1 MGMHNPGRRTL
12 SKGISAAAAM
22 LGAGAILP
30 VHRAFAADPVQLI
43 SHRYPALEF
52 WANKMKTAVPGVEV
66 NAQLMPFD
74 KMGELVT
81 IAMSSKAQT
90 FDIVYVIDSTI
101 ASYAKNGWLR
111 PLDDLWAK
119 YKNEFNLG
127 DFTDAAVKM
136 CTYNGKIY
144 GIPGTVNTLMLYYR
158 KDLLDAAG
166 KTVPKTVAEYQA
178 LAKALN
184 TPARAGTINCLKPT
198 DATLNEAHWY
208 INTIGQ
214 GWFDDKW
221 RPIFNNERGVRAI
234 EALKETSKS
243 AQRGFSTA
251 ANDECTIALQQDAA
265 AMGQQW
271 ATRARSVD
279 DPKQSR
285 VAGKF
290 EWAPMPEGHARVL
303 IDGYGISAFSK
314 QDPDTLFRI
323 IATTTKESNMREA
336 AGMLVPPRRKLLNDP
351 ELRKSNRYYQAA
363 AQAIESGTPFPALP
377 EFYAVGE
384 FISRRILQAVTGEMA
399 TKAALDVAAT
409 ETENSLKARGS
420 YR

>member
-1 MGMHNPGRRTL
+1 MNIHNPGRRAMI
-12 SKGISAAAAM
+12 KRISAAAVT
-22 LGAGAILP
+22 LGVGATLGSR
-30 VHRAFAADPVQLI
+30 RALAADPVQLI

-52 WANKMKTAVPGVEV
+52 WAGKMKTALPGVDV
-66 NAQLMPFD
+66 NAQLMPFE

-90 FDIVYVIDSTI
+90 FDIVYVIDSTV
-101 ASYAKNGWLR
+101 ASYARNGWLR

-127 DFTDAAVKM
+127 DYSDAAMKM
-136 CTYNGKIY
+136 CTYNGRIY
-144 GIPGTVNTLMLYYR
+144 AIPGTVNVMMLYYR
-158 KDLLDAAG
+158 KDLFDANG
-166 KTVPKTVAEYQA
+166 KTVPKTVAEFQA

-184 TPARAGTINCLKPT
+184 SPMRAGTINCLKPT

-208 INTIGQ
+208 MNTIGQ

-234 EALKETSKS
+234 EALKEVTKS
-243 AQRGFSTA
+243 AQRGFAAA

-265 AMGQQW
+265 AMGMQW

-290 EWAPMPEGHARVL
+290 EWAAMPEGHARVL
-303 IDGYGISAFSK
+303 ADGYGISAFSK

-323 IATTTKESNMREA
+323 IATATKEANMREA
-336 AGMLVPPRRKLLNDP
+336 ASLLVPPRRSLLNDP
-351 ELRKSNRYYQAA
+351 ELRAKNRFYTAA
-363 AQAIESGTPFPALP
+363 SQAIESGTPFPALP

-384 FISRRILQAVTGEMA
+384 FISRRILQAVTGEMP
-399 TKAALDVAAT
+399 TKQALDAAAG
-409 ETENSLKARGS
+409 ETEAYLKARGY

>member
-1 MGMHNPGRRTL
+1 MSMHNPGRRTL
-12 SKGISAAAAM
+12 IKGISATAAI
-22 LGAGAILP
+22 LGASAIP
-30 VHRAFAADPVQLI
+30 PTRRAFAADPVQLI

-127 DFTDAAVKM
+127 DFSDAAVKM

-178 LAKALN
+178 LAKALH
-184 TPARAGTINCLKPT
+184 TPGRAGTINCLKPT

-208 INTIGQ
+208 MNTIGQ

-221 RPIFNNERGVRAI
+221 HPIFNNERGVRAI

-303 IDGYGISAFSK
+303 VDGYGISAFSK

-323 IATTTKESNMREA
+323 IAATTKESNMREA
-336 AGMLVPPRRKLLNDP
+336 AGMLVPPRRSLLNDP

-363 AQAIESGTPFPALP
+363 ARAIESGTPFPALP

-399 TKAALDVAAT
+399 TKAALDAAAT
-409 ETENSLKARGS
+409 ETETYLKARGY